1 MPDASRSGHLAQPG
15 PDASAGHRPRGRW
28 AMLAVLCASL
38 LLVAMDATI
47 LNVALPSLIDDM
59 SPSPME
65 QLWIVDLYGLVLG
78 GLLITCGAIG
88 DRYGRKRLFIA
99 GFVLFGLA
107 SVVAAT
113 AQTPWQLIAGR
124 ALLGVG
130 GAMVMPSTL
139 SLIRNIFTDDRERTL
154 AIGIWASV
162 AGAGAAVGPLVGGVL
177 VQQFGWSAAFWLNV
191 PVVVVTVV
199 AGLWLLPEY
208 LAPAHGSLDWFS
220 AVLSVLGIV
229 ALAWGIKHVAKG
241 DPAALDLVILLA
253 AILLL
258 GLFAYRQLRSADPLL
273 DVRLFRNRAFTAAA
287 LATLMAMLA
296 IGAALFLISLWLQY
310 IHGYTPSEAGLRTV
324 PAAIATLLGSL
335 STPWL
340 LRRVGVRLLMAFGL
354 GALALGFL
362 VLAAIPTTT
371 YPLVAFILVCLG
383 VGDGI
388 AITTAAAVLVAAVPP
403 ERAGQAGAVEETNYE
418 LGIGLGVA
426 LLGSIHG
433 RLFTSHMTDLPLQG
447 EQLDTARGSVGGAAH
462 LAHEMGGET
471 GAQILRIAQHAYD
484 SALTTTSWISAGLVA
499 AVTVLTVILVPRGF
513 TATSAH

>member
-1 MPDASRSGHLAQPG
+1 MTPAPAS
-15 PDASAGHRPRGRW
+15 RW

-47 LNVALPSLIDDM
+47 LNVALPSLIDHM
-59 SPSPME
+59 EPSPME

-78 GLLITCGAIG
+78 GLLITCGAVS
-88 DRYGRKRLFIA
+88 DRYGRKRLFLS

-113 AQTPWQLIAGR
+113 AHAPAQLIGGR

-162 AGAGAAVGPLVGGVL
+162 AGAGAAIGPLVGGHL
-177 VQQFGWSAAFWLNV
+177 VEAFGWSAAFWLNV
-191 PVVVVTVV
+191 PVVIVTVA
-199 AGLWLLPEY
+199 AGVWLLPEY
-208 LAPAHGSLDWFS
+208 RAPQHGSLDWLS
-220 AVLSVLGIV
+220 AVVSVLGVV

-241 DPAALDLVILLA
+241 NPAAIDLVILVA
-253 AILLL
+253 AFALL
-258 GLFAYRQLRSADPLL
+258 GLFAYRQTRSPDPLL
-273 DVRLFRNRAFTAAA
+273 DVRLFKNRAFTAAA
-287 LATLMAMLA
+287 VATLVAMLA

-310 IHGYTPSEAGLRTV
+310 IHGYSPSEAGVRTL

-335 STPWL
+335 ATPWL
-340 LRRVGVRLLMAFGL
+340 MPRVGVRFLMGFAL
-354 GALALGFL
+354 GALATGFA
-362 VLAAIPTTT
+362 VLAAVPDTT
-371 YPLVAFILVCLG
+371 YPLVALILVCLG
-383 VGDGI
+383 IGDGI
-388 AITTAAAVLVAAVPP
+388 AITTAAAVLVAAVPA

-433 RLFTSHMTDLPLQG
+433 RLFTSHMNGLPLRG
-447 EQLDTARGSVGGAAH
+447 DDLADARGSVGGAAYV
-462 LAHEMGGET
+462 ADKIGGET
-471 GAQILRIAQHAYD
+471 GAQVLGIAQHAYD
-484 SALTTTSWISAGLVA
+484 AALTTTSWISTAMVGAVA
-499 AVTVLTVILVPRGF
+499 VLTVVLVPRGF
-513 TATSAH
+513 KATAAH

>member
-1 MPDASRSGHLAQPG
+1 MGRIPPRQLAQDL
-15 PDASAGHRPRGRW
+15 PDSGRAPLPGRW

-47 LNVALPSLIDDM
+47 LNVALPSLIDHMD
-59 SPSPME
+59 PSPMQ

-88 DRYGRKRLFIA
+88 DRFGRKRLFIA
-99 GFVLFGLA
+99 GFLLFGLA

-113 AQTPWQLIAGR
+113 SHTPMQLIAGR

-139 SLIRNIFTDDRERTL
+139 SIIRTIFTDDHERTQ

-162 AGAGAAVGPLVGGVL
+162 AGAGAAIGPLVGGHL
-177 VQQFGWSAAFWLNV
+177 VQSFGWSAAFWLNV
-191 PVVVVTVV
+191 PVVVFTVV

-208 LAPAHGSLDWFS
+208 RAPQHGRLDWFS
-220 AVLSVLGIV
+220 ALLSVLGIV

-241 DPAALDLVILLA
+241 NPAPVDLVILVA
-253 AILLL
+253 ALLLL
-258 GLFAYRQLRSADPLL
+258 GLFTYRQLKSPDPLL

-287 LATLMAMLA
+287 LATLLAMLA

-310 IHGYTPSEAGLRTV
+310 IHGFTPSEAGLRTL
-324 PAAIATLLGSL
+324 PAAVAMLLGSL

-340 LRRVGVRLLMAFGL
+340 LQRIGVRALMGFAL
-354 GALALGFL
+354 GAVAVGFA
-362 VLAAIPTTT
+362 VLAAVPDTT
-371 YPLVAFILVCLG
+371 YPVVALVLFTLG
-383 VGDGI
+383 LGDGL
-388 AITTAAAVLVAAVPP
+388 AITTAAAVLVSAVPP
-403 ERAGQAGAVEETNYE
+403 ERAGMAGAVEETNYE

-433 RLFTSHMTDLPLQG
+433 RLFVSHMTDLPLQG
-447 EQLDTARGSVGGAAH
+447 EQLDTARGSVGGAAYVADQVGGPAG
-462 LAHEMGGET
+462 AH
-471 GAQILRIAQHAYD
+471 ILEIAQHAYD
-484 SALTTTSWISAGLVA
+484 SALTTTSWISAAMVGAVA
-499 AVTVLTVILVPRGF
+499 VLTVVLVPRGF
-513 TATSAH
+513 TAASAH

>member
-1 MPDASRSGHLAQPG
+1 MGSIPPGEGSGPRALGTAPQPASR
-15 PDASAGHRPRGRW
+15 W
-28 AMLAVLCASL
+28 VMLAVLCASL

-47 LNVALPSLIDDM
+47 LNVALPSLIDHMD
-59 SPSPME
+59 PSPME

-113 AQTPWQLIAGR
+113 AHDPAQLIVGR

-139 SLIRNIFTDDRERTL
+139 SLIRNIFLDDHERTM

-162 AGAGAAVGPLVGGVL
+162 AGAGAAIGPLIGGHL
-177 VQQFGWSAAFWLNV
+177 VEAFGWSAAFWLNV
-191 PVVVVTVV
+191 PVVLLTVT

-208 LAPAHGSLDWFS
+208 RSPHSGRLDWFS
-220 AVLSVLGIV
+220 AALSVLGIV

-241 DPAALDLVILLA
+241 APAAIDLLVLVA
-253 AILLL
+253 SAVLL
-258 GLFAYRQLRSADPLL
+258 GLFAYRQLRSPDPLL
-273 DVRLFRNRAFTAAA
+273 DVRLFRNRAFSAAA
-287 LATLMAMLA
+287 LATLVAMLA

-324 PAAIATLLGSL
+324 PAAIATLVGSL
-335 STPWL
+335 ATPWL
-340 LRRVGVRLLMAFGL
+340 MRHVGVRILMTAGL
-354 GALALGFL
+354 TALATGFL
-362 VLAAIPTTT
+362 VLAAVPATT
-371 YPLVAFILVCLG
+371 YPVVALVLVSLG
-383 VGDGI
+383 IGDGI
-388 AITTAAAVLVAAVPP
+388 AITTAAAVLVSAVPA
-403 ERAGQAGAVEETNYE
+403 ERAGMAGAVEETNYE

-433 RLFTSHMTDLPLQG
+433 RLFVSHMTNLPLDG
-447 EQLDTARGSVGGAAH
+447 EQLDTARGSVGGAAYVADR
-462 LAHEMGGET
+462 LGGAT
-471 GAQILRIAQHAYD
+471 GAHVLDIAQHAYD
-484 SALTTTSWISAGLVA
+484 SALTTTSWISAALVGTIA
-499 AVTVLTVILVPRGF
+499 VLTAVLVPRDF

>member
-1 MPDASRSGHLAQPG
+1 
-15 PDASAGHRPRGRW
+15 
-28 AMLAVLCASL
+28 MLAVLCASL

-47 LNVALPSLIDDM
+47 LNVALPSLIDHM
-59 SPSPME
+59 EPSPME

-78 GLLITCGAIG
+78 GLLITCGAIS

-113 AQTPWQLIAGR
+113 AHDPAQLIAGR

-139 SLIRNIFTDDRERTL
+139 SLIRNIFTDDHERTL

-162 AGAGAAVGPLVGGVL
+162 AGAGAAIGPLVGGHL
-177 VQQFGWSAAFWLNV
+177 VEQFGWSAAFWLNV
-191 PVVVVTVV
+191 PVVVLTVT

-208 LAPAHGSLDWFS
+208 RAPQQGGSLDWLS
-220 AVLSVLGIV
+220 AALSVLGIV
-229 ALAWGIKHVAKG
+229 ALAWGIKHLAKG
-241 DPAALDLVILLA
+241 DPAPVDLVIMVA
-253 AILLL
+253 SVLLL
-258 GLFAYRQLRSADPLL
+258 GWFAYRQLRSADPLL

-287 LATLMAMLA
+287 LSTLLAMLA

-324 PAAIATLLGSL
+324 PAAFATLFGSL
-335 STPWL
+335 ATPWL
-340 LRRVGVRLLMAFGL
+340 MRHVGVRPLMAFGL
-354 GALALGFL
+354 ASLTAGFV
-362 VLAAIPTTT
+362 VLAAIPTTS
-371 YPLVAFILVCLG
+371 YPLVAFVLVCLG
-383 VGDGI
+383 IGDGI

-433 RLFTSHMTDLPLQG
+433 RLFVEHMTDLPLHG
-447 EQLDTARGSVGGAAH
+447 DDLDTARGSVGGAAYISH
-462 LAHEMGGET
+462 QIGGPV
-471 GAQILRIAQHAYD
+471 GAQVLEIAQHAFD
-484 SALTTTSWISAGLVA
+484 SALTTTSWISAGLVGSVA
-499 AVTVLTVILVPRGF
+499 LLVVILVPKGF
-513 TATSAH
+513 QATSSH

>member
-1 MPDASRSGHLAQPG
+1 MGRIPPREPALDRPAGQLEPMP
-15 PDASAGHRPRGRW
+15 GRW
-28 AMLAVLCASL
+28 AMLAVLCCSL

-47 LNVALPSLIDDM
+47 LNVALPSLIDHM
-59 SPSPME
+59 EPSPMQ

-78 GLLITCGAIG
+78 GLLITCGAIS

-113 AQTPWQLIAGR
+113 ADDPAQLIAGR

-139 SLIRNIFTDDRERTL
+139 SLIRNIFTDDHERTQ
-154 AIGIWASV
+154 AIGIWAAV
-162 AGAGAAVGPLVGGVL
+162 AGAGAAIGPLIGGQL
-177 VQQFGWSAAFWLNV
+177 VERFGWSAAFWLNV
-191 PVVVVTVV
+191 PVVVLTVT

-208 LAPAHGSLDWFS
+208 RAPQHGRLDWFS
-220 AVLSVLGIV
+220 AVLSVLGVV

-241 DPAALDLVILLA
+241 EPAALDVLILLA
-253 AILLL
+253 AFALLA
-258 GLFAYRQLRSADPLL
+258 LFAYRQLKSPDPLL

-287 LATLMAMLA
+287 LATLLAMLA
-296 IGAALFLISLWLQY
+296 IGSALFLISLWLQY

-335 STPWL
+335 CTPWL
-340 LRRVGVRLLMAFGL
+340 LRRVSVRFLMGFGL
-354 GALALGFL
+354 FTLAGGFL
-362 VLAAIPTTT
+362 LLAAVSTTT
-371 YPLVAFILVCLG
+371 YPLVAVILVALG
-383 VGDGI
+383 IGDGV

-433 RLFTSHMTDLPLQG
+433 RLFVTHMTDLPLTG
-447 EQLDTARGSVGGAAH
+447 DQLDTARGSVGGAAYV
-462 LAHEMGGET
+462 AHDIGGPT
-471 GAQILRIAQHAYD
+471 GDRVLEIAQNAFD
-484 SALTTTSWISAGLVA
+484 SALTTTSWISAGLVG
-499 AVTVLTVILVPRGF
+499 AVAVLTVVLVPRGF
-513 TATSAH
+513 RATASH

>member
-1 MPDASRSGHLAQPG
+1 M
-15 PDASAGHRPRGRW
+15 RGRW
-28 AMLAVLCASL
+28 AMLAVLCCSL

-47 LNVALPSLIDDM
+47 LNVALPALIDHMD
-59 SPSPME
+59 PSPME

-88 DRYGRKRLFIA
+88 DRYGRKRLFLA

-113 AQTPWQLIAGR
+113 AHTPAQLIAGR

-139 SLIRNIFTDDRERTL
+139 SLIRNIFTDDHERTQ

-162 AGAGAAVGPLVGGVL
+162 AGAGAAIGPLVGGHL
-177 VQQFGWSAAFWLNV
+177 VEAFGWSAAFWLNV
-191 PVVVVTVV
+191 PVVVVTVT
-199 AGLWLLPEY
+199 AGVWLLPEY
-208 LAPAHGSLDWFS
+208 RAPQVGRLDWFS

-241 DPAALDLVILLA
+241 NPAAIDVVMLA
-253 AILLL
+253 AAVLLL
-258 GLFAYRQLRSADPLL
+258 GFFAFRQLRSPDPLL

-287 LATLMAMLA
+287 LATLVAMLA

-340 LRRVGVRLLMAFGL
+340 MRHVGVRLLMGS
-354 GALALGFL
+354 ALATLAVGFF

-371 YPLVAFILVCLG
+371 YPLVALVLVCLG
-383 VGDGI
+383 IGDGI
-388 AITTAAAVLVAAVPP
+388 AITTAAAVLVSAVPP
-403 ERAGQAGAVEETNYE
+403 ERAGMAGAVEETNYE

-433 RLFTSHMTDLPLQG
+433 RLFVSHMTDLPLHG
-447 EQLDTARGSVGGAAH
+447 EQLDTARGSVGGAAYV
-462 LAHEMGGET
+462 ADRVG
-471 GAQILRIAQHAYD
+471 GAQGAHILEIAQHAYD
-484 SALTTTSWISAGLVA
+484 SALTTTSWISAGLVG
-499 AVTVLTVILVPRGF
+499 AVAVLTVVLVPRGF
-513 TATSAH
+513 TATAAH

>member
-1 MPDASRSGHLAQPG
+1 MGSTPSTS
-15 PDASAGHRPRGRW
+15 RW

-47 LNVALPSLIDDM
+47 LNVALPSLIDHM
-59 SPSPME
+59 EPSPME

-88 DRYGRKRLFIA
+88 DRFGRKRLFIA

-113 AQTPWQLIAGR
+113 AHAPAQLIAGR

-162 AGAGAAVGPLVGGVL
+162 AGAGAAIGPLVGGHL
-177 VQQFGWSAAFWLNV
+177 VEAFGWSAAFWLNV
-191 PVVVVTVV
+191 PVVIVTVA

-208 LAPAHGSLDWFS
+208 RAPQHGSLDWFS
-220 AVLSVLGIV
+220 AVLSVLGII

-241 DPAALDLVILLA
+241 NPAPVDLLIFA
-253 AILLL
+253 ASVLLL
-258 GLFAYRQLRSADPLL
+258 GLFAYRQLRSPDPLL

-287 LATLMAMLA
+287 LGTLMAMLA

-310 IHGYTPSEAGLRTV
+310 IHGYTPSEAGLRTL

-340 LRRVGVRLLMAFGL
+340 LQRVSVRALMTFGL
-354 GALALGFL
+354 GALAIGFT
-362 VLAAIPTTT
+362 VLAAVPETT
-371 YPLVAFILVCLG
+371 YPLVAMILVALG
-383 VGDGI
+383 IGDGI
-388 AITTAAAVLVAAVPP
+388 AITTAAAVLVSAVPP

-433 RLFTSHMTDLPLQG
+433 RLFVNHMIGLPLQG
-447 EQLDTARGSVGGAAH
+447 DQLETARGSVGGAAYI
-462 LAHEMGGET
+462 ADQIGGTT
-471 GAQILRIAQHAYD
+471 GARVLEIAQQAYD
-484 SALTTTSWISAGLVA
+484 SALTTTSWISAAMVG
-499 AVTVLTVILVPRGF
+499 AVTVLTFVLVPKGF
-513 TATSAH
+513 KATAAH

>member
-1 MPDASRSGHLAQPG
+1 MGRIPPRQLSQAG
-15 PDASAGHRPRGRW
+15 PDHEHPAATGRW
-28 AMLAVLCASL
+28 AMLAVLCCSL

-47 LNVALPSLIDDM
+47 LNVALPSLIDHMD
-59 SPSPME
+59 PSPMQ

-88 DRYGRKRLFIA
+88 DRYGRKRLFVA
-99 GFVLFGLA
+99 GFVLFGAA
-107 SVVAAT
+107 SVVAAM
-113 AQTPWQLIAGR
+113 AHSPAQLIAGR

-139 SLIRNIFTDDRERTL
+139 SLIRNIFTDDHERTQ

-162 AGAGAAVGPLVGGVL
+162 AGAGAAIGPLVGGHL
-177 VQQFGWSAAFWLNV
+177 VEAFGWSAAFWLNV
-191 PVVVVTVV
+191 PVVVVTVT
-199 AGLWLLPEY
+199 AAIWLLPEY
-208 LAPAHGSLDWFS
+208 RAPQIGSLDWFS
-220 AVLSVLGIV
+220 AMLSVLGIV

-241 DPAALDLVILLA
+241 NPAALDLVILVA
-253 AILLL
+253 AVLLL
-258 GLFAYRQLRSADPLL
+258 GLFAYRQLRSPDPLL

-287 LATLMAMLA
+287 LATLLAMLA

-340 LRRVGVRLLMAFGL
+340 LRRVGVRFLMGFGL
-354 GALALGFL
+354 GALAVGFI

-371 YPLVAFILVCLG
+371 YPLVALILVCLG
-383 VGDGI
+383 IGDGV
-388 AITTAAAVLVAAVPP
+388 AITTAAAVLVSAVPP
-403 ERAGQAGAVEETNYE
+403 ERAGMAGAVEETNYE

-433 RLFTSHMTDLPLQG
+433 RLFVSHMTELPLSG
-447 EQLDTARGSVGGAAH
+447 EQLDTARGSVGGAAYV
-462 LAHEMGGET
+462 ADQVGGAT
-471 GAQILRIAQHAYD
+471 GAQVLEIAQHAYD
-484 SALTTTSWISAGLVA
+484 SALTTTSWISAGLVG
-499 AVTVLTVILVPRGF
+499 AVAVLTVVLVPRGF